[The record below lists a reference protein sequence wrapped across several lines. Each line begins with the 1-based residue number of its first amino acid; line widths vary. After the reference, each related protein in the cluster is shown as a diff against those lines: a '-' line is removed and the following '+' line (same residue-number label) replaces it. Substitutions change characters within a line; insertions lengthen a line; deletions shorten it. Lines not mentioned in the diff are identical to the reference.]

1 MDATMTRWFLL
12 GLGAG
17 VVASALIDPRR
28 GAARRAMIRD
38 RTTSQVHHA
47 SERARKKSHQLGW
60 RARGILHETRG
71 RLSHERVD
79 DEILVERVRAQL
91 GRPVSHP
98 HSIEVSAEDGCVV
111 LNGKILASEE
121 PALLRRVRR
130 VRGVR
135 DVLNQ
140 LERRASDEEFG
151 AQGPSRHHEPAPYRH

>member
-1 MDATMTRWFLL
+1 MDATMARWFLL

-28 GAARRAMIRD
+28 GAARRAKLRD
-38 RTTSQVHHA
+38 GAASRMHHA

-60 RARGILHETRG
+60 RARGALHETKG
-71 RLSHERVD
+71 RLAHERVD

-111 LNGKILASEE
+111 LNGKILASEQA
-121 PALLRRVRR
+121 ALLHRVRR

-140 LERRASDEEFG
+140 LEVRASDEEFG
-151 AQGPSRHHEPAPYRH
+151 AQGPSRHRESLRH